1 MPGTASSQTLK
12 RQTLE
17 QLESAIASA
26 NDHHTRRA
34 EKPDSS
40 ERRDGEIRVG
50 THTWVHAG
58 NRTEHFRQ
66 QSGLA
71 CSWEDAKEALDR
83 LFPRQ
88 QRMKDPQLNEWNWMN
103 MLSDAACQQIVAEHL
118 LQEHANGSPAGTV
131 SGWLII
137 TAQGLGMESGLKA
150 AQLRERTGPFDLTH
164 DLSQLFEGLSPE
176 LQAELS
182 ELYCTTAPPEAE
194 DAADL
199 ELPSFLA
206 DAATRHVK
214 ARLASTRAV
223 SEIEPDWP
231 ISRHRMDRAIKS
243 LLQTQRFTNLT
254 IGWPIP
260 TKDLSDAGPYP
271 GNC

>member
-1 MPGTASSQTLK
+1 MPGTASSQTPK

-26 NDHHTRRA
+26 NDRHTRRA

-58 NRTEHFRQ
+58 NRTEDFRQ

-71 CSWEDAKEALDR
+71 CSWEDAKEALDL

-88 QRMKDPQLNEWNWMN
+88 QRMKGPELNDWNWMN
-103 MLSDAACQQIVAEHL
+103 MLSDASCQQIVAEHL
-118 LQEHANGSPAGTV
+118 LQEHANGSTAGTA

-150 AQLRERTGPFDLTH
+150 AQLSERAGPFDLTH
-164 DLSQLFEGLSPE
+164 NLSQLFEGLSPE
-176 LQAELS
+176 LQAELT
-182 ELYCTTAPPEAE
+182 ELYRTTAPPEAK

-199 ELPSFLA
+199 DLPSFLA
-206 DAATRHVK
+206 DTAMRHVK

-231 ISRHRMDRAIKS
+231 ISRHRMDRAIKC
-243 LLQTQRFTNLT
+243 LLRTQRFANLA
-254 IGWPIP
+254 IRWPIP
-260 TKDLSDAGPYP
+260 IKDLTKAHPYP

>member
-1 MPGTASSQTLK
+1 MPET
-12 RQTLE
+12 
-17 QLESAIASA
+17 
-26 NDHHTRRA
+26 
-34 EKPDSS
+34 
-40 ERRDGEIRVG
+40 ERK
-50 THTWVHAG
+50 TSG
-58 NRTEHFRQ
+58 NK
-66 QSGLA
+66 SGLA
-71 CSWEDAKEALDR
+71 CPWEDANDALDL

-88 QRMKDPQLNEWNWMN
+88 QRMKDPELNEWNWMN

-118 LQEHANGSPAGTV
+118 LQEHANGSAAGTV

-150 AQLRERTGPFDLTH
+150 AQLSERAGPFDLTH
-164 DLSQLFEGLSPE
+164 NLSQLFEGLSPE
-176 LQAELS
+176 LRAELS
-182 ELYCTTAPPEAE
+182 ELYRTTAPPEAE

-199 ELPSFLA
+199 DLPSFLA
-206 DAATRHVK
+206 DTAMRHVK

-243 LLQTQRFTNLT
+243 LLRTQRFANLA
-254 IGWPIP
+254 IQWPIP
-260 TKDLSDAGPYP
+260 IKDLTDAHPYP